1 MLATARLK
9 AVGSLLGRTQKDLLM
24 GELVGKTSSK
34 PKSQF
39 AHLIQQKGD
48 DNLRICPAQL
58 CQALVGSSE
67 APSDTELFSV
77 YATEDVDKR

>member
-48 DNLRICPAQL
+48 DNSSNAQPNCAKL
-58 CQALVGSSE
+58 LLGPQKHQVIQNYFLST
-67 APSDTELFSV
+67 PQ
-77 YATEDVDKR
+77 RM

>member
-48 DNLRICPAQL
+48 DNSSNLPSPTVPSSCWVLR
-58 CQALVGSSE
+58 S
-67 APSDTELFSV
+67 T
-77 YATEDVDKR
+77 K